1 MQHYREASCACKA
14 GTVGIVQGAAQR
26 FSQVYPA
33 QVALRNGTL
42 FPELNK
48 PMSCAPVPTG
58 CAETTQHQ
66 ALSFAAWEMRLYL
79 NTHPKDENALQMYEQ
94 LCRQMKAPSYACAFA
109 PCSGNGPWQWI
120 QDPWP
125 WELCA
130 NERRA

>member
-1 MQHYREASCACKA
+1 MQYDRNTSCAHR
-14 GTVGIVQGAAQR
+14 GTVGIVQGAVQR

-33 QVALRNGTL
+33 HAALRCGTL

-48 PMSCAPVPTG
+48 PMSCAPAPTG
-58 CAETTQHQ
+58 CAEGTPHQ

-79 NTHPKDENALQMYEQ
+79 NTHPDDENALQMYQQ
-94 LCRQMKAPSYACAFA
+94 LCRQMKSPSYACVFA
-109 PCSGNGPWQWI
+109 PCSSNGTWNWI